1 MPTEIRVPAL
11 GESVAEA
18 TVGRWLKGSGER
30 VERDE
35 PLVELETD
43 KVSVEVP
50 APAAG
55 VLDER
60 TVDEGET
67 VEVGALLGVID
78 EGDGAS
84 AGAKPGKTSAE
95 AVGGSSSKGVSGG
108 DAAPRSAAPADKPVV
123 ASARGTDR
131 GAMKRTGEA
140 TGKGSGMAAGNGA
153 GGKLVTVDVPS
164 AGESVTE
171 AEVGAIFKKVGDSVA
186 RDEAI
191 LELETD
197 KAAQDVMSPVA
208 GVIRALAVSTGDTV
222 EVGAK
227 LVEIEEGGSGGGAT
241 ETAARQGG
249 SKTDPDEGRR
259 TPGAESAP
267 ESGGSRAADQSAYG
281 NSGTGAGNNAAIE
294 ANAANGGMPPSP
306 SAARLMKE
314 KGIDADSVSGSGRR
328 GQVLKADVMDAISRI
343 GSGART
349 DAGQSAKPAAPRDLE
364 EGEERVKM
372 TRLRQTIARRL
383 KEAQNSA
390 AMLTTFNEVDMTA
403 VMEMRKKYK
412 ELFEKKHGVKLGF
425 MGFFTKA
432 VCHALAEIPA
442 VNAEIDGKDIVYK
455 NFAHIGVAVGTDK
468 GLVVPVVRHAD
479 QMSIAE
485 VEKEIGRLGRAAR
498 DGELSMS
505 DMQGGTFT
513 ISNGGV
519 YGSLMSTPIL
529 NAPQS
534 GILGMHKI
542 QERPMAIGGQVVV
555 RPMMY
560 LALSYDHR
568 IVDGKEAVTFLVRV
582 KESLEDP
589 ERLVLDL

>member
-1 MPTEIRVPAL
+1 MATEIRVPTL
-11 GESVAEA
+11 GESVTEA
-18 TVGRWLKGSGER
+18 TIGKWLKQPGEA
-30 VERDE
+30 VNVDE

-55 VLDER
+55 AITEILAK
-60 TVDEGET
+60 EGET
-67 VEVGALLGVID
+67 VEVGALIAQF
-78 EGDGAS
+78 GDGS
-84 AGAKPGKTSAE
+84 GAA
-95 AVGGSSSKGVSGG
+95 
-108 DAAPRSAAPADKPVV
+108 AAPPKQEAKAAPAP
-123 ASARGTDR
+123 AA
-131 GAMKRTGEA
+131 APA
-140 TGKGSGMAAGNGA
+140 GSG
-153 GGKLVTVDVPS
+153 KLIEVNVPS

-171 AEVGAIFKKVGDSVA
+171 AQVGEIYKKVGDAVA
-186 RDEAI
+186 VDEAI

-197 KAAQDVMSPVA
+197 KAAQEVLAPSA
-208 GVIRALAVSTGDTV
+208 GRIAELAVKSGDEV
-222 EVGAK
+222 AVGALLLK
-227 LVEIEEGGSGGGAT
+227 IEEGASASAGAAP
-241 ETAARQGG
+241 AA
-249 SKTDPDEGRR
+249 
-259 TPGAESAP
+259 SASP
-267 ESGGSRAADQSAYG
+267 APAQP
-281 NSGTGAGNNAAIE
+281 AGN
-294 ANAANGGMPPSP
+294 MPPSP
-306 SAARLMKE
+306 AAQKIMAE
-314 KGIDADSVSGSGRR
+314 KNIDPAGVQGSGKR
-328 GQVLKADVMDAISRI
+328 GQVLKGDVLFA
-343 GSGART
+343 A
-349 DAGQSAKPAAPRDLE
+349 PAAPAAPASVARAPSSGDDAPR
-364 EGEERVKM
+364 EERVRM

-383 KEAQNSA
+383 KDAQNTA

-403 VMEMRKKYK
+403 VMDLRKRYK

-432 VCHALAEIPA
+432 VCHALEEVPA
-442 VNAEIDGKDIVYK
+442 VNAEIDGTDIIYK
-455 NFAHIGVAVGTDK
+455 HFCHVGVAVGTDK
-468 GLVVPVVRHAD
+468 GLVVPVVRDAD
-479 QMSIAE
+479 HMSIAE
-485 VEKEIGRLGRAAR
+485 IEKEIGRLGLKAR
-498 DGELSMS
+498 DGALELA

-542 QERPMAIGGQVVV
+542 QERPMVVGGEIKV